1 METWTMTSA
10 GRFFSRVLLPA
21 ITVLCGCVER
31 FDPSSIAFSDQ
42 LVVDG
47 IITNEFKQHQITIS
61 HTSTIMAQEFI
72 PEQGA
77 SVSISNDAGLTIPLT
92 ETTPGIYGTPPFA
105 GTIGTKYTLHFQ
117 TAAGKEYT
125 SSQVEMK
132 PVPPI
137 DRLYAV
143 YPVTQNA
150 NEGVQ
155 LYLNSGDGGKR
166 TNYYRWEYEETYEIQ
181 TPFPSKFVWLGGND
195 ITLRLQ
201 QVGNCWPTKKSN
213 AILIDKTGGLS
224 EDRVVGFPIRFI
236 PSVSQELVIK
246 YSINVS
252 QYALNEESYNYWEKL
267 KEINEKQ
274 GTLYDKQPGN
284 VRGNIS
290 SLTSSDEIVAGFFS
304 ASAVSTRRVFFTP
317 KDFESRG
324 FVPAEF
330 LKSCSES
337 PPISVP
343 IEKLGA
349 TLGPAQAS
357 FIIYDATGPGPN
369 VVLLLRKACCD
380 CTSQG
385 TNIKPT
391 FWE

>member
-1 METWTMTSA
+1 
-10 GRFFSRVLLPA
+10 
-21 ITVLCGCVER
+21 VEQ
-31 FDPSSIAFSDQ
+31 FDAASIKYADQ

-47 IITNEFKQHQITIS
+47 MITNEFKQHRVSIS
-61 HTSTIMAQEFI
+61 HTLPLNTLEFS

-77 SVSISNDAGLTIPLT
+77 TVSVSENGGLTIPLT
-92 ETTPGIYGTPPFA
+92 ETSPGIYMTPPFA
-105 GTIGTKYTLHFQ
+105 GTIGNKYSLRFQ
-117 TAAGKEYT
+117 TAAGKSYT
-125 SSQVEMK
+125 SNAVEMK

-137 DRLYAV
+137 DRIYAV
-143 YPVTQNA
+143 YPVIQNG
-150 NEGVQ
+150 EQGVQ
-155 LYLNSGDGGKR
+155 LFLDGGDGGKR

-181 TPFPSKFVWLGGND
+181 TPFPSKFVWLGGNE
-195 ITLRLQ
+195 ITFRLQ
-201 QVGNCWPTKKSN
+201 QVNNCWATKKSN
-213 AILIDKTGGLS
+213 AILSSKTTGLS
-224 EDRVVGFPIRFI
+224 ADRVVGLPFRFI

-246 YSINVS
+246 YSVNVT
-252 QYALNEESYNYWEKL
+252 QYALNEESYTYWQKL
-267 KEINEKQ
+267 KEINENQ

-284 VRGNIS
+284 LRGNVS
-290 SLTSSDEIVAGFFS
+290 AVSNSEEIVSGFFS

-317 KDFESRG
+317 KDFESKG
-324 FVPAEF
+324 FVPAEY

-385 TNIKPT
+385 TNIRPP
-391 FWE
+391 FWQ